1 VKRPGVGLAA
11 AVALALAVTL
21 LVGGS
26 ALTPAGQRMAGLF
39 AAVFVLWATEA
50 LPVAVTALIAVAAQ
64 PVLGVAEVRAAFS
77 TFMSPVFFFVLA
89 MFFLASATAACG
101 VDRRFALFLLSLA
114 GSEPRRVLL
123 ALMGGTA
130 AISAVM
136 SDVPACAIF
145 MTVALGVFARS
156 GIAPGS
162 SFGKAAMM
170 GIPIASLIGGV
181 ATPAGS
187 SINILGLYLLE
198 EYGKV
203 RIPFLTWMAIGVPMV
218 LALLPLSW
226 WVLLRACPPE
236 MAEIGDPAHVAR
248 DRAAL
253 GPLSAAEKKVLALFG
268 LLVVLWVASTWVKA
282 LDVTLVALG
291 GSLLLFLPGVR
302 LLSWSEAQKGVSW
315 EALLMI
321 GAVTSLGA
329 ASTATG
335 LAQWLVDAA
344 LGGMAGWSATSA
356 VAAVSLFTVLAHLPI
371 PVAPAINSALI
382 PPMVLLASATGHDP
396 ALFALP
402 VAFTASCAFLL
413 PLDAVPLL
421 TYGKGYYR
429 MLDMLRPGAV
439 ISAAWILL
447 MTALT
452 VGLGPALG
460 LH

>member
-1 VKRPGVGLAA
+1 MR
-11 AVALALAVTL
+11 
-21 LVGGS
+21 
-26 ALTPAGQRMAGLF
+26 
-39 AAVFVLWATEA
+39 EN
-50 LPVAVTALIAVAAQ
+50 
-64 PVLGVAEVRAAFS
+64 
-77 TFMSPVFFFVLA
+77 
-89 MFFLASATAACG
+89 FLASATVASG
-101 VDRRFALFLLSLA
+101 VERRFALWLLSLA

-123 ALMGGTA
+123 ALMGGSA
-130 AISAVM
+130 AISTVM

-145 MTVALGVFARS
+145 MTVALGIFARA

-187 SINILGLYLLE
+187 SINILGLYLIE

-203 RIPFLTWMAIGVPMV
+203 RVPFLTWMAIGVPMV

-236 MAEIGDPAHVAR
+236 MAEIGDRDHVAR

-253 GPLSAAEKKVLALFG
+253 GPVSAAEKKVLGLFG
-268 LLVVLWVASTWVKA
+268 LFIVLWVASTWIKA

-291 GSLLLFLPGVR
+291 GSLAVFLPGMR
-302 LLSWSEAQKGVSW
+302 LLTWADAQKGVSW
-315 EALLMI
+315 EAQLMI

-329 ASTATG
+329 ASTTTG
-335 LAQWLVDAA
+335 LAKWLVEAA
-344 LGGMAGWSATSA
+344 LGGLAGWNAFWA
-356 VAAVSLFTVLAHLPI
+356 VAAVSLFTVLVHLAIPI
-371 PVAPAINSALI
+371 APAINSALI
-382 PPMVLLASATGHDP
+382 PPMVLLASDTGHDP

-421 TYGKGYYR
+421 TYGKGFYR
-429 MLDMLRPGAV
+429 MLDMLGPGAL
-439 ISAAWILL
+439 ISAAWVLW
-447 MTALT
+447 MTALM